1 MLCVNTCTSDSVW
14 RRVRAAQ
21 PRAGRI
27 MCWKFPLNFLKLMY
41 KRQYLQRSLNSHFW
55 DFVCNRRLRRAET
68 LASDNHTFRSGL
80 LDLLAMQMDSSH
92 AAGSVC
98 ASHKWLYAR
107 EVMMLRGNGCATSL
121 SIWVAGAFPFVLS
134 WMSTHTHARAH
145 TDTHTH
151 MRAHPHACTC
161 KCVRTHT
168 RTHGDTCAH
177 RCMHTRAHTRA
188 HLHAHTHTRARS

>member
-121 SIWVAGAFPFVLS
+121 SIWVAGAFPFALS
-134 WMSTHTHARAH
+134 WMSTHRHTHTHAR
-145 TDTHTH
+145 TPTCVH
-151 MRAHPHACTC
+151 MHVCA
-161 KCVRTHT
+161 RTHT

-188 HLHAHTHTRARS
+188 HLHAHTHTRARF